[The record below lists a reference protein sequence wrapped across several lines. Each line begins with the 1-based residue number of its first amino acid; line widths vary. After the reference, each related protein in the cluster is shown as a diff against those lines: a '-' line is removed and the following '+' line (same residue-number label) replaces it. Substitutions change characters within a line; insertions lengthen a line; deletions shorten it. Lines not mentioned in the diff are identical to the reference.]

1 MVTEDD
7 VRRVALSM
15 PAVVEKPYNRL
26 ASFRVGR
33 NLFIRV
39 HELPDTVFVRCA
51 NLDERDELLM
61 AEPEKFFITPHYDG
75 YPAILVR
82 LSQVDLGEMTEL
94 VIESWRICA
103 STRLLAAYD
112 LEHPPPS

>member
-7 VRRVALSM
+7 VRRVALSL
-15 PAVVEKPYNRL
+15 PAVVEKSYTRL
-26 ASFRVGR
+26 ASFRVR
-33 NLFIRV
+33 SNLFIRV
-39 HELPDTVFVRCA
+39 HELPDAVFVRCA
-51 NLDERDELLM
+51 SLDERNELLM

-82 LSQVDLGEMTEL
+82 LSRVDLDEMTEL

-103 STRLLAAYD
+103 PTRLLAAYD
-112 LEHPPPS
+112 IEHPPPP